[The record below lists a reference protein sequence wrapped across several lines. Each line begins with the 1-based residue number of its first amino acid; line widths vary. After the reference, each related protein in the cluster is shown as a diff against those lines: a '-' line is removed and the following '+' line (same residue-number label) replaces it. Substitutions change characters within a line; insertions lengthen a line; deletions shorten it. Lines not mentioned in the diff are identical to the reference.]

1 MADDEMEDGSY
12 AMTIRSRLAEVADR
26 VRHPGLPLVSFA
38 ADLPEVD
45 DDEDREL
52 TDDDLPQEEREAA
65 RLRRAA
71 LIFAATQV
79 IDRCIDDLQM
89 INFGDG
95 DVLADEAEDS
105 FVYEWFPPRHR
116 DSYDEVF
123 FRKVLVCAVRVA
135 DDLADPGAD
144 MATCTAEEIIR
155 HAIGA
160 LAQELC
166 DEADL
171 GQPWL
176 HPDEMLQED
185 MDFEFL
191 YQKGMDGLEDDP
203 GMQAGLGLQVPP
215 VSDWFAP
222 FNTERM
228 VHPYAEVAATA
239 SRAHDLH
246 LRLSGEIHP
255 ADLLESEAADDPAPI
270 GSFAAGSEVV
280 FLARSAADAEDPGL
294 WVADD
299 ADRERSFASLV
310 ALSATSEAGSG
321 WLEWEPYEGADT
333 VRADPVVVLSPRR
346 HFPVGDD
353 EPWVSAAIGG
363 SHILAVPLRFVVS
376 YRPDPEVRQR
386 WNKALE
392 F

>member
-12 AMTIRSRLAEVADR
+12 AMAIRSRLAEVADR
-26 VRHPGLPLVSFA
+26 VRHPGLPLVFFA

-45 DDEDREL
+45 GDEDREL
-52 TDDDLPQEEREAA
+52 ADDDLPEEEREDA
-65 RLRRAA
+65 RLRRAT
-71 LIFAATQV
+71 LILAAMQV
-79 IDRCIDDLQM
+79 IDRCIDDLQ
-89 INFGDG
+89 
-95 DVLADEAEDS
+95 VLPDEVEVS
-105 FVYEWFPPRHR
+105 FVYEWFPSRHR
-116 DSYDEVF
+116 DSYDEAF

-135 DDLADPGAD
+135 DDLANPEAD
-144 MATCTAEEIIR
+144 SATCTAEEIIR

-160 LAQELC
+160 IAEELC

-185 MDFEFL
+185 MDFEYL
-191 YQKGMDGLEDDP
+191 YQEKMDGLEDDP
-203 GMQAGLGLQVPP
+203 GMQAGLGLHVPP

-222 FNTERM
+222 FNAERM

-239 SRAHDLH
+239 SRAHDLY
-246 LRLSGEIHP
+246 LRLTGENNP
-255 ADLLESEAADDPAPI
+255 SDLLESKAADDPAPI

-280 FLARSAADAEDPGL
+280 SLARRAADAKDPGL

-299 ADRERSFASLV
+299 TDRERSFAALV
-310 ALSATSEAGSG
+310 ALSATAEAGSG

-333 VRADPVVVLSPRR
+333 VRADPVIILSPRR

-363 SHILAVPLRFVVS
+363 SALLAVPLRFVVS
-376 YRPDPEVRQR
+376 YRPDPEVRYSVMR
-386 WNKALE
+386 LWRATGP
-392 F
+392 